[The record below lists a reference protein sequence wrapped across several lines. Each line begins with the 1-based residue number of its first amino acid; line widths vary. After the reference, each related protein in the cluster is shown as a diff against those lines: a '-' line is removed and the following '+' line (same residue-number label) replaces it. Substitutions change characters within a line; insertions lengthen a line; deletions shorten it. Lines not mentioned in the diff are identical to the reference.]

1 MGARGRERERE
12 DETRAAFVC
21 YRVLHATGEFMRAL
35 VFLAKSGE
43 DDASGAAGAGAERG
57 VELSELAVA
66 GGVEQREETRFE
78 RELAGGGPMPP
89 PVMAVMASASKCV
102 Q

>member
-1 MGARGRERERE
+1 MGEREKKR
-12 DETRAAFVC
+12 TKRARVAC
-21 YRVLHATGEFMRAL
+21 ACVLHATGEFMRAL

-43 DDASGAAGAGAERG
+43 DDASGAAGAGAEGG

-78 RELAGGGPMPP
+78 RELAGGTDAAAGDGGDG
-89 PVMAVMASASKCV
+89 VGE
-102 Q
+102 

>member
-1 MGARGRERERE
+1 MGERERE
-12 DETRAAFVC
+12 DETRAFVC

-66 GGVEQREETRFE
+66 AASSNAKRPG
-78 RELAGGGPMPP
+78 LSASPAGPMPP

>member
-1 MGARGRERERE
+1 MGARGRERERGR
-12 DETRAAFVC
+12 DARVFVC

-43 DDASGAAGAGAERG
+43 DDASGAAGAGAEGG

-78 RELAGGGPMPP
+78 RELAGGTDAAAGDGGDG
-89 PVMAVMASASKCV
+89 VGE
-102 Q
+102 